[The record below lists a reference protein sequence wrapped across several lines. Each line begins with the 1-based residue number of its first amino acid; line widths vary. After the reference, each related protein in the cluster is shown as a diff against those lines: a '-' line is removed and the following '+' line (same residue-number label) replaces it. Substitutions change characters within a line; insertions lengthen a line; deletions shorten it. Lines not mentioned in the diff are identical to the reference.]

1 AITIPEIIGA
11 GLVVLLVFLVMQA
24 RRQDREPL
32 LPFAVFKDRN
42 FTLMALVLAAMGFAL
57 LGLFLPLT
65 IYYQSVLGLSAL
77 SAGLTVAPQPL
88 AMMFTSPIA
97 AGLSQRFNV
106 KYLLIPG

>member
-1 AITIPEIIGA
+1 M
-11 GLVVLLVFLVMQA
+11 LLLFLVTQA

-42 FTLMALVLAAMGFAL
+42 FTLMTLVLAAMGFAM

-77 SAGLTVAPQPL
+77 AAGLT
-88 AMMFTSPIA
+88 IA
-97 AGLSQRFNV
+97 AAAARHDVRLADRGGARRSASTASTC
-106 KYLLIPG
+106 